1 MSCRFLPV
9 FKSCAVLE
17 VAPVPKENEGKSLS
31 EQGALYPLMLGAK
44 QGEVSPRT
52 HQTEF
57 GALAPC
63 ARPLVST
70 RWELGFVSTFQPQ
83 LEDSH
88 YS

>member
-1 MSCRFLPV
+1 M
-9 FKSCAVLE
+9 
-17 VAPVPKENEGKSLS
+17 PKENEGKSFS

-63 ARPLVST
+63 ARPLVSA

-83 LEDSH
+83 LEDLH
-88 YS
+88 YN